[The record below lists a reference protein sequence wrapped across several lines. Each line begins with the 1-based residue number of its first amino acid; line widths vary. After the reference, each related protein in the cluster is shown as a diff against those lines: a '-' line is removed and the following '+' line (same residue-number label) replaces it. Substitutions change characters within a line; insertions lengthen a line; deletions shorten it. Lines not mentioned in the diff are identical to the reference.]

1 MAFRI
6 NPDGAYS
13 NGSTLH
19 RRHYLL
25 NGTVRRIVGVIESRH
40 LPLFSDSPDFSM
52 NAPADF
58 ARAVC
63 PHDCPDTCAMRVTV
77 KDGKA
82 VKVSGDPDHPPTQ
95 GVLCTKVARYA
106 ERTHHTERLS
116 TPLRRI
122 GPKGSGRFEPISWD
136 EALSIAAERLKP
148 IAQRAPEAILPY
160 SYAGTMGLVQGESI
174 AARFFNVLGAS
185 RLDRT
190 ICAAAGA
197 AGLKYTYGASLGMH
211 VEFFEESELILIW
224 GSNPIASS
232 LHFWTRAQEAK
243 RRGAKLIAI
252 DPYRSLTAEKCH
264 QHIALRPGTD
274 AALALGMMH
283 VLIREDSL
291 DHDYIRAHTLGFDEL
306 AARAAEYPPSR
317 VAAIC
322 GIQEETVVELARAF
336 GSTRKAAIR
345 LNYGMQRVRGGG
357 NAVRAVACLPSLTG
371 AWRER
376 AGGLLLSSSGWAPID
391 HAALERPDLL
401 PNWPNQVPR
410 SINMNAIGD
419 ALLHP
424 GDASFGPKVEALIV
438 YNSNPVAVAPDSAKV
453 AAGFAREDL
462 FTIVLEHFQT
472 DTADY
477 ADLVFP
483 ATTQLEHLDAHKSYG
498 HTHVMANLPAIP
510 PVGDSRTNTDFFRG
524 LARAMHLTEP
534 ALFDTDEQIASKAF
548 RWNDPTLEGQS
559 WETLKASGWLK
570 LHLPEAPLAEG
581 GFRTPSGKCEF
592 FSERLKH
599 EGLDPLPGYIPPYES
614 ADGAPEL
621 AARYPLAMI
630 SPPARNFLNSSFVN
644 IDSLRATERE
654 PHLDIHPEDATSRG
668 IADGMLVRIFND
680 RGSMQARARVT
691 DRARQGVVVGLSIWW
706 KKLSPDGCNA
716 NQVTSQALTDLGGS
730 ATFYDCLVEV
740 ESLH

>member
-1 MAFRI
+1 
-6 NPDGAYS
+6 
-13 NGSTLH
+13 
-19 RRHYLL
+19 
-25 NGTVRRIVGVIESRH
+25 
-40 LPLFSDSPDFSM
+40 M
-52 NAPADF
+52 NAPTAPVEF

-82 VKVSGDPDHPPTQ
+82 VKVTGDPDHPPTQ
-95 GVLCTKVARYA
+95 GVLCTKVSRYA
-106 ERTHHTERLS
+106 ERTHHRDRLL

-122 GPKGSGRFEPISWD
+122 GRKGEGRFEAIGWD
-136 EALSIAAERLKP
+136 EALRYAAERLEP
-148 IAQRAPEAILPY
+148 IAARAPEAILPY

-174 AARFFNVLGAS
+174 AARFFNALGAS

-197 AGLKYTYGASLGMH
+197 AGLRYTYGASLGMH
-211 VEFFEESELILIW
+211 TEYFEESELILIW
-224 GSNPIASS
+224 GSNPIASN

-274 AALALGMMH
+274 AALALAMIH
-283 VLIREDSL
+283 VLIGENLIDRE
-291 DHDYIRAHTLGFDEL
+291 YIDAHTLGFEPL
-306 AARAAEYPPSR
+306 KARAADYPPAR
-317 VAAIC
+317 AAQIC
-322 GIQEETVVELARAF
+322 GIEEQVVVDLARAF
-336 GSTRKAAIR
+336 GATRKASIR

-357 NAVRAVACLPSLTG
+357 NAVRAIASLPSLTG

-376 AGGLLLSSSGWAPID
+376 SGGVLLSSSGWAPVNSG
-391 HAALERPDLL
+391 ALERQDLL
-401 PNWPNQVPR
+401 PGWPSKLPR
-410 SINMNAIGD
+410 MINMNAIGD

-424 GDASFGPKVEALIV
+424 GDAGFGPKVEALIV
-438 YNSNPVAVAPDSAKV
+438 YNSNPVAVAPDSEKV

-477 ADLVFP
+477 ADLILP
-483 ATTQLEHLDAHKSYG
+483 ATTQLEHLDVHKSYG
-498 HTHVMANLPAIP
+498 HTHVMANVPAIA
-510 PVGDSRTNTDFFRG
+510 PVGDARANTEIFRG
-524 LARAMHLTEP
+524 LARAMGLSHP
-534 ALFDTDEQIASKAF
+534 ALLETDEQIAANAL
-548 RWNDPTLEGQS
+548 RWDDPALAGQS
-559 WETLKASGWLK
+559 WETLKANGWAQLK
-570 LHLPEAPLAEG
+570 LAEAPFANG

-592 FSERLKH
+592 YSERLEK
-599 EGLDPLPGYIPPYES
+599 EGRDPLPDYLPPYES

-621 AARYPLAMI
+621 AARFPLAMI

-644 IDSLRATERE
+644 VESLRSTEGE
-654 PHLDIHPEDATSRG
+654 PHVDIHSADAQARQ
-668 IADGMLVRIFND
+668 IADGEIVRIYND

-691 DRARQGVVVGLSIWW
+691 DRAREGVVVGLSIWW
-706 KKLSPDGCNA
+706 KKLAPDGRNA

-740 ESLH
+740 EPAH